1 MDKIRQ
7 LVGKPLVA
15 AAIGFVIG
23 LIIGLPLLGWWL
35 YPVTWT
41 DAAPVHLR
49 QDVKVD
55 FLRMSIDSYAVNHDA
70 GLAQQRFAEI
80 GSTGPVLMAALKND
94 STIDQKQL
102 AQYSAAVTGK
112 AVAVST
118 SSAATPVPGS
128 PAAKPT
134 KTKASKASAT
144 PKAGSASATPAAGAA
159 GKATA
164 TLTNLQQLQQLL
176 TTTPTTGVAAPS
188 TTSKPSSF
196 LITVLG
202 VLCVVTLIVAAV
214 LLYLFVFRKGKGA
227 GKGQSLVQ
235 QETDASK
242 AAVKTDFGAQGQEAP
257 IAQFMSTYMLG
268 DDLYD
273 DSFSID
279 SPTGEFLCECGVGIS
294 DTIGVGDPK
303 KVTAFEVWLFD
314 KNDIQTVT
322 KVLMSEH
329 AYNDPT
335 IRQRLAS
342 KGEPV
347 LIGPD
352 KKVLLET
359 ATLSLEA
366 RVVDMNFGS
375 GALPQNSFFERLTL
389 ELAVWPKQKPQ

>member
-7 LVGKPLVA
+7 LVSKAWVA

-23 LIIGLPLLGWWL
+23 LIIGLPVLGWGL

-41 DAAPVHLR
+41 DAAPQHLR

-55 FLRMSIDSYAVNHDA
+55 YLRMSIDSFAVNHDA
-70 GLAQQRFAEI
+70 GLAQQRYQSL
-80 GSTGPVLMAALKND
+80 GSTAPDLLSALKND
-94 STIDQKQL
+94 SKIDQKAL

-112 AVAVST
+112 AVAVAT
-118 SSAATPVPGS
+118 GPAATQVAGT

-134 KTKASKASAT
+134 KTKASKNSAT
-144 PKAGSASATPAAGAA
+144 PKAGAASATPAAGAA
-159 GKATA
+159 GKSTA
-164 TLTNLQQLQQLL
+164 TLTSQQLVEQLL
-176 TTTPTTGVAAPS
+176 TGTPTAGVLVPVATA
-188 TTSKPSSF
+188 KPTNF
-196 LITVLG
+196 LVTVLG
-202 VLCVVTLIVAAV
+202 VLCAAVLIVGAV
-214 LLYLFVFRKGKGA
+214 LLYIFVFRKGKGPS
-227 GKGQSLVQ
+227 KNQSLAAQASDV
-235 QETDASK
+235 SK
-242 AAVKTDFGAQGQEAP
+242 AAIKTDFGAQGQEAP

-279 SPTGEFLCECGVGIS
+279 SPTGEFLGECGVGIS

-366 RVVDMNFGS
+366 RVVDMNYGS

>member
-1 MDKIRQ
+1 
-7 LVGKPLVA
+7 
-15 AAIGFVIG
+15 
-23 LIIGLPLLGWWL
+23 
-35 YPVTWT
+35 
-41 DAAPVHLR
+41 
-49 QDVKVD
+49 
-55 FLRMSIDSYAVNHDA
+55 MSIDSYAVNHDA
-70 GLAQQRFAEI
+70 GQAQLRYAEL
-80 GSTGPVLMAALKND
+80 GSTGPVLLAALKND
-94 STIDQKQL
+94 STIDQKAL

-118 SSAATPVPGS
+118 SSAATPVPGN

-134 KTKASKASAT
+134 KTKVPKASAT

-159 GKATA
+159 GQATA

-176 TTTPTTGVAAPS
+176 TTTPTTGVAVPAA
-188 TTSKPSSF
+188 TGKPSSF

-202 VLCVVTLIVAAV
+202 VLCGLTIIVAIV

-227 GKGQSLVQ
+227 GKGQSLVS

-279 SPTGEFLCECGVGIS
+279 SPTGEFLGECGVGIS

-359 ATLSLEA
+359 ATLTLEA
-366 RVVDMNFGS
+366 RVVDMNYGS

-389 ELAVWPKQKPQ
+389 ELAVWPKAKPQ

>member
-7 LVGKPLVA
+7 LVSRPWVA

-23 LIIGLPLLGWWL
+23 LIIGLPVLGWGL

-55 FLRMSIDSYAVNHDA
+55 YLRMAIDSYAVNHDA
-70 GLAQQRFAEI
+70 ALAQSRFQ
-80 GSTGPVLMAALKND
+80 SLGPTAPELLSALKND
-94 STIDQKQL
+94 STVDQKEL
-102 AQYSAAVTGK
+102 AQYSAVVTGK
-112 AVAVST
+112 AVAVT
-118 SSAATPVPGS
+118 AGPAATQVAGT

-134 KTKASKASAT
+134 KTKTPKNSAT
-144 PKAGSASATPAAGAA
+144 PKAGAAGQS
-159 GKATA
+159 TE
-164 TLTNLQQLQQLL
+164 TLTSQQIVEQLL
-176 TTTPTTGVAAPS
+176 TGTPTAGAVVPVATA
-188 TTSKPSSF
+188 KPTNF
-196 LITVLG
+196 LVTVLG
-202 VLCVVTLIVAAV
+202 VLCVAVLIVGAV
-214 LLYLFVFRKGKGA
+214 LLYIFVFRKGKGPS
-227 GKGQSLVQ
+227 KNQSLAAQASDV
-235 QETDASK
+235 SK
-242 AAVKTDFGAQGQEAP
+242 AAVKTDFGAQGQESP

-273 DSFSID
+273 NSFSID
-279 SPTGEFLCECGVGIS
+279 SPTGEFLGECGVGIS

-366 RVVDMNFGS
+366 RVVDMNYGS

-389 ELAVWPKQKPQ
+389 ELAVWPKQKPE

>member
-7 LVGKPLVA
+7 LVVKYGVA
-15 AAIGFVIG
+15 VAIGFVIG
-23 LIIGLPLLGWWL
+23 LIIGLPVLGWWL
-35 YPVTWT
+35 YPVQWT
-41 DAAPVHLR
+41 DAAPQHLR

-55 FLRMSIDSYAVNHDA
+55 YLRMSIDSYSVNHDA
-70 GLAQQRFAEI
+70 GLAQVRFQSL
-80 GSTGPVLMAALKND
+80 GSTAPDLLAALKND
-94 STIDQKQL
+94 STIDQNAL
-102 AQYSAAVTGK
+102 AHFSTAVTGK

-118 SSAATPVPGS
+118 SPVNTPVPGT

-134 KTKASKASAT
+134 KTKVSKATTA
-144 PKAGSASATPAAGAA
+144 PKAGSASATPAAG
-159 GKATA
+159 KATS

-176 TTTPTTGVAAPS
+176 TVTPTTGATNPS
-188 TTSKPSSF
+188 TTAKPSSF

-214 LLYLFVFRKGKGA
+214 LLYLFVFRKGKGG

-279 SPTGEFLCECGVGIS
+279 SPTGEFLGECGVGIS

-366 RVVDMNFGS
+366 RVVDMNYGS

-389 ELAVWPKQKPQ
+389 ELAVWPKQKAQ

>member
-7 LVGKPLVA
+7 YVSKPLVV
-15 AAIGFVIG
+15 AAIGFLVG
-23 LIIGLPLLGWWL
+23 LIIGLPVLGWWL
-35 YPVTWT
+35 YPVQWT
-41 DAAPVHLR
+41 DAAPQHLR

-55 FLRMSIDSYAVNHDA
+55 YLRMAIDSYSVNHDA
-70 GLAQQRFAEI
+70 GLAQVRFQ
-80 GSTGPVLMAALKND
+80 SLGPTAPDLMAALQND
-94 STIDQKQL
+94 STINKNSL
-102 AQYSAAVTGK
+102 AQFSAAVTGK
-112 AVAVST
+112 AVAVAT
-118 SSAATPVPGS
+118 SPAATTVAGT

-134 KTKASKASAT
+134 KTKAPKKTANASAT
-144 PKAGSASATPAAGAA
+144 PLAPVAGLATATFTQQQIVEQLLTGTPTPAAVV
-159 GKATA
+159 
-164 TLTNLQQLQQLL
+164 
-176 TTTPTTGVAAPS
+176 PPS
-188 TTSKPSSF
+188 TAKPSSF
-196 LITVLG
+196 LITILG

-227 GKGQSLVQ
+227 GKGPSLVS
-235 QETDASK
+235 QESDASK

-279 SPTGEFLCECGVGIS
+279 SPTGEFLGECGVGIS

-366 RVVDMNFGS
+366 RVVDMNYGS